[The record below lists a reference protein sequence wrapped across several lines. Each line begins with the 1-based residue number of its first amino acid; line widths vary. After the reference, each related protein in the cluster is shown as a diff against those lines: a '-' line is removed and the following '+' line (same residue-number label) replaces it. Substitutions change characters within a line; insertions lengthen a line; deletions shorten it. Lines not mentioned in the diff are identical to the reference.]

1 MRIAQ
6 RLSRARW
13 EPEISLLVA
22 AFLAVWLLLEPAL
35 LQGLPTVLRL
45 PAILLGLWALGAAF
59 LRPLALQAPRR
70 RGRRLLSPPWSLVA
84 LALFALLLVGRALL
98 A

>member
-1 MRIAQ
+1 MRIAR
-6 RLSRARW
+6 RLSHSRW

-22 AFLAVWLLLEPAL
+22 ALLSVWLLLEPAL
-35 LQGLPTVLRL
+35 LQGLPLALRL
-45 PAILLGLWALGAAF
+45 PAVLLGLWALGAAF
-59 LRPLALQAPRR
+59 LRPLALQSLHRWQHP
-70 RGRRLLSPPWSLVA
+70 LLSPPWSLVA